1 MVNHSKWRFMSKLRL
16 VTHVFISILFALAFL
31 SNYTGFAST
40 KDNLMVLKVNGSI
53 QPSTA
58 DYLERM
64 IAKAGS
70 SGSTGILIELNTPGG
85 MLNTTRRI
93 VSAFLDSDVPIITYV
108 SPFGA
113 RAGSA
118 GTFLVAASHIAA
130 MAPTTNIGAASPVSL
145 DGSDLNKTLAS
156 KATQDTAALM
166 RSIAETRGRN
176 VKALEATVLSAKAYS
191 SEEALETGIIDY
203 IAEDRDQ
210 LLAILDGKTV
220 VTKSGSRTISTV
232 PLNLYEGKRNW
243 KEKFLD
249 AVGDPNITFILL
261 TIGSIALTIEFVNPG
276 VLVGGFVGLLAT
288 ALAFV
293 GMGQLP
299 VNWFAMVLVMAALIL
314 FVIETQGAGIGLF
327 AIGGTICF
335 GLGGFLL
342 YGDFGDNSLQ
352 GNIFSLSMWLLGSV
366 ILILSVLVLFL
377 IVALRD
383 SMARGSPSNYS
394 TLIGSE
400 GIVRSTLNPN
410 GTVLVGSEM
419 WSATSLRNLKIASG
433 RSVVVSNYDGVQ
445 LIVSKKPEEF

>member
-1 MVNHSKWRFMSKLRL
+1 MSKLL
-16 VTHVFISILFALAFL
+16 LTIHVCISISFSLAFL
-31 SNYTGFAST
+31 NHYTGYAST
-40 KDNLMVLKVNGSI
+40 SNDFMVLKVDGPI

-64 IAKAGS
+64 IAKAES
-70 SGSTGILIELNTPGG
+70 NESTGILIELNTPGG
-85 MLNTTRRI
+85 MLDTTRSI
-93 VSAFLDSDVPIITYV
+93 VSSFLDSDVPIITYV

-130 MAPTTNIGAASPVSL
+130 MAPTTNIGAASPVLS

-176 VKALEATVLSAKAYS
+176 VKALEATVLIAKAYS
-191 SEEALETGIIDY
+191 AKEALESHIIDY
-203 IAEDRDQ
+203 IAQDRDQ
-210 LLAILDGKTV
+210 LFAILDGETV
-220 VTKSGSRTISTV
+220 VTKSGSTTISTSSM
-232 PLNLYEGKRNW
+232 NLYEGKRNW

-276 VLVGGFVGLLAT
+276 ILVGGFVGLLAT

-299 VNWFAMVLVMAALIL
+299 VNWFAMVLILAALIL

-352 GNIFSLSMWLLGSV
+352 GNIFSLSMWLLGLV
-366 ILILSVLVLFL
+366 ILILSILVLFL
-377 IVALRD
+377 ILALRD
-383 SMARGSPSNYS
+383 SIARGSPSNYG

-400 GIVRSTLNPN
+400 GIVRGTLNPN
-410 GTVLVGSEM
+410 GTVWVGSEM
-419 WSATSLRNLKIASG
+419 WSATSLSNLKIDSG
-433 RSVVVSNYDGVQ
+433 RSVVISNYDGVQ
-445 LIVSKKPEEF
+445 LMVSEKPEKL

>member
-1 MVNHSKWRFMSKLRL
+1 MSKLL
-16 VTHVFISILFALAFL
+16 LTIHVCISISFSLAFL
-31 SNYTGFAST
+31 NHYTGYAST
-40 KDNLMVLKVNGSI
+40 SNDFMVLKVDGPI

-64 IAKAGS
+64 IAKAES
-70 SGSTGILIELNTPGG
+70 NESTGILIELNTPGG
-85 MLNTTRRI
+85 MLDTTRSI
-93 VSAFLDSDVPIITYV
+93 VSSFLDSDVPIITYV

-130 MAPTTNIGAASPVSL
+130 MAPTTNIGAASPVLS

-191 SEEALETGIIDY
+191 AKEALESHIIDY
-203 IAEDRDQ
+203 IAQDRDQ
-210 LLAILDGKTV
+210 LFAILDGETV
-220 VTKSGSRTISTV
+220 VTKSGSTTISTSSM
-232 PLNLYEGKRNW
+232 NLYEGKRNW

-276 VLVGGFVGLLAT
+276 ILVGGFVGLLAT

-299 VNWFAMVLVMAALIL
+299 VNWFAMVLILAALIL

-352 GNIFSLSMWLLGSV
+352 GNIFSLSMWLLGLV
-366 ILILSVLVLFL
+366 ILILSILVLFL
-377 IVALRD
+377 ILALRD
-383 SMARGSPSNYS
+383 SIARGSPSNYG

-400 GIVRSTLNPN
+400 GIVRGTLNPN
-410 GTVLVGSEM
+410 GTVWVGSEM
-419 WSATSLRNLKIASG
+419 WSATSLSNLRIDSG
-433 RSVVVSNYDGVQ
+433 KSVIVSNYDGVQ
-445 LIVSKKPEEF
+445 LIVTEKPEKL

>member
-1 MVNHSKWRFMSKLRL
+1 MSKLL
-16 VTHVFISILFALAFL
+16 LAAQVCIPIFFALAFL
-31 SNYTGFAST
+31 SHYIGYAST
-40 KDNLMVLKVNGSI
+40 NNDLMVLKVNGPI

-64 IAKAGS
+64 IAQAES
-70 SGSTGILIELNTPGG
+70 NESTGILIELNTPGG
-85 MLNTTRRI
+85 MLDTTRKI
-93 VSAFLDSDVPIITYV
+93 VASFLDSDVPIITYV
-108 SPFGA
+108 SPSGA

-118 GTFLVAASHIAA
+118 GTFLVAASHIAV
-130 MAPTTNIGAASPVSL
+130 MAPTTNIGAASPVLS

-191 SEEALETGIIDY
+191 AEEALESHIIDY
-203 IAEDRDQ
+203 MAKDRDQ

-220 VTKSGSRTISTV
+220 VTKSGSTTISTSSM
-232 PLNLYEGKRNW
+232 NLYEGKRNW

-276 VLVGGFVGLLAT
+276 ILVGGFVGLLAT

-299 VNWFAMVLVMAALIL
+299 VNWFATVLILAALIL

-342 YGDFGDNSLQ
+342 YGGFGDNSFHA
-352 GNIFSLSMWLLGSV
+352 NIFSLSMWLLGSV
-366 ILILSVLVLFL
+366 ILVLSGLVLFL
-377 IVALRD
+377 ILALRD
-383 SMARGSPSNYS
+383 SIARGSPSNYS

-400 GIVRSTLNPN
+400 GIVKGTLNPN
-410 GTVLVGSEM
+410 GTVWVGSEM
-419 WSATSLRNLKIASG
+419 WSATSLSNLKIDSG
-433 RSVVVSNYDGVQ
+433 RSVVISSYDGVQ
-445 LIVSKKPEEF
+445 LIVSEKSEEL

>member
-1 MVNHSKWRFMSKLRL
+1 MSKLLL
-16 VTHVFISILFALAFL
+16 VAHISISIVFTLAFL
-31 SNYTGFAST
+31 SHYIGYAST
-40 KDNLMVLKVNGSI
+40 KNDLMVLKVNGPI
-53 QPSTA
+53 KPSTG

-64 IAKAGS
+64 IAKAES
-70 SGSTGILIELNTPGG
+70 NESTGILIELNTPGG
-85 MLNTTRRI
+85 MLDATRRI
-93 VSAFLDSDVPIITYV
+93 VSSFLDSDVPIITYV
-108 SPFGA
+108 SPSGA

-130 MAPTTNIGAASPVSL
+130 MAPTTNIGAASPVLS

-176 VKALEATVLSAKAYS
+176 VKSLEATVLNAKAYS
-191 SEEALETGIIDY
+191 SEEALEAHIIDY

-210 LLAILDGKTV
+210 LLAILDGETV
-220 VTKSGSRTISTV
+220 ETKSGSRTISTASM
-232 PLNLYEGKRNW
+232 NLYEGKRNW

-261 TIGSIALTIEFVNPG
+261 TIGSIALTIEFVSPG
-276 VLVGGFVGLLAT
+276 ILVGGFVGLLAT

-299 VNWFAMVLVMAALIL
+299 VNWFAMVLILAALIL

-342 YGDFGDNSLQ
+342 YGDFGDNPLQ
-352 GNIFSLSMWLLGSV
+352 GNIFTLSMWLLGLV
-366 ILILSVLVLFL
+366 ILVLSVLVFFL
-377 IVALRD
+377 ILALRD
-383 SMARGSPSNYS
+383 SIARGSPSNYS

-400 GIVRSTLNPN
+400 GIVKTTLNPN

-419 WSATSLRNLKIASG
+419 WSATSLSNLKIDSG
-433 RSVVVSNYDGVQ
+433 RSVVISNYDGVQ
-445 LIVSKKPEEF
+445 LIVAEKSKEL

>member
-1 MVNHSKWRFMSKLRL
+1 MSKLRL
-16 VTHVFISILFALAFL
+16 AAYGFISIVFALAFF
-31 SNYTGFAST
+31 SHYTGYAST
-40 KDNLMVLKVNGSI
+40 KNDLMILKVNGPI

-64 IAKAGS
+64 ITRAESNGS
-70 SGSTGILIELNTPGG
+70 AGILIEINTPGG
-85 MLNTTRRI
+85 MLEATRRI
-93 VSAFLDSDVPIITYV
+93 VSSFLDSDVPIITYG

-118 GTFLVAASHIAA
+118 GTFLVAASHIAV
-130 MAPTTNIGAASPVSL
+130 MAPTTNIGAASPVSS
-145 DGSDLNKTLAS
+145 DGSDLDKTLAS
-156 KATQDTAALM
+156 KASQDTAALM

-176 VKALEATVLSAKAYS
+176 VTVLEATVLKAKAYS
-191 SEEALETGIIDY
+191 SEEALESGIIDY
-203 IAEDRDQ
+203 IAEGREQ
-210 LLAILDGKTV
+210 LLALLDVETV
-220 VTKSGSRTISTV
+220 VTKSRTVTISTASIT
-232 PLNLYEGKRNW
+232 LYEGKRNW

-261 TIGSIALTIEFVNPG
+261 TIGSIALTIEFLSPG
-276 VLVGGFVGLLAT
+276 ILVGGFVGLLAT
-288 ALAFV
+288 GLAFV
-293 GMGQLP
+293 GLGQLP
-299 VNWFAMVLVMAALIL
+299 VNWFAMVLIVAALIF

-342 YGDFGDNSLQ
+342 YGDFGDTSLQ
-352 GNIFSLSMWLLGSV
+352 GNIFSLSMWLLGLV
-366 ILILSVLVLFL
+366 IVVLSILVLFL
-377 IVALRD
+377 IVGLRD

-394 TLIGSE
+394 TVIGSE

-419 WSATSLRNLKIASG
+419 WSATSLRNLKIDSG

-445 LIVSKKPEEF
+445 LIVSEKPEEL

>member
-1 MVNHSKWRFMSKLRL
+1 MSKLL
-16 VTHVFISILFALAFL
+16 LTIHVCISISFSLAFL
-31 SNYTGFAST
+31 NHYTGYAST
-40 KDNLMVLKVNGSI
+40 SNDFMVLKVDGPI

-64 IAKAGS
+64 IAKAES
-70 SGSTGILIELNTPGG
+70 NESTGILIELNTPGG
-85 MLNTTRRI
+85 MLDTTRSI
-93 VSAFLDSDVPIITYV
+93 VSSFLDSDVPIITYV

-130 MAPTTNIGAASPVSL
+130 MAPTTNIGAASPVLS

-176 VKALEATVLSAKAYS
+176 VKALEATVLIAKAYS
-191 SEEALETGIIDY
+191 AKEALESHIIDY
-203 IAEDRDQ
+203 IAQDRDQ
-210 LLAILDGKTV
+210 LFAILDGETV
-220 VTKSGSRTISTV
+220 VTKSGSTTISTSSM
-232 PLNLYEGKRNW
+232 NLYEGKRNW

-276 VLVGGFVGLLAT
+276 ILVGGFVGLLAT

-299 VNWFAMVLVMAALIL
+299 VNWFAMVLILAALIL

-352 GNIFSLSMWLLGSV
+352 GNIFSLSMWLLGLV
-366 ILILSVLVLFL
+366 ILILSILVLFL
-377 IVALRD
+377 ILALRD
-383 SMARGSPSNYS
+383 SIARGSPSNYG

-400 GIVRSTLNPN
+400 GIVRGTLNPN
-410 GTVLVGSEM
+410 GTVWVGSEM
-419 WSATSLRNLKIASG
+419 WSATSLSNLRIDSG
-433 RSVVVSNYDGVQ
+433 KSVIVSNYDGVQ
-445 LIVSKKPEEF
+445 LIVTEKPEKL

>member
-1 MVNHSKWRFMSKLRL
+1 MSKLL
-16 VTHVFISILFALAFL
+16 LTIHVCISISFSLAFL
-31 SNYTGFAST
+31 NHYTGYAST
-40 KDNLMVLKVNGSI
+40 SNDFMVLKVDGPI

-64 IAKAGS
+64 IAKAES
-70 SGSTGILIELNTPGG
+70 NESTGILIELNTPGG
-85 MLNTTRRI
+85 MLDTTRSI
-93 VSAFLDSDVPIITYV
+93 VSSFLDSDVPIITYV

-130 MAPTTNIGAASPVSL
+130 MAPTTNIGAASPVLS

-191 SEEALETGIIDY
+191 AKEALESHIIDY
-203 IAEDRDQ
+203 IAQDRDQ
-210 LLAILDGKTV
+210 LLAILDGETV
-220 VTKSGSRTISTV
+220 VTKSGSTTISTSSM
-232 PLNLYEGKRNW
+232 NLYEGKRNW

-276 VLVGGFVGLLAT
+276 ILVGGFVGLLAT

-299 VNWFAMVLVMAALIL
+299 VNWFAMVLILAALIL

-352 GNIFSLSMWLLGSV
+352 GNIFSLSMWLLGLV
-366 ILILSVLVLFL
+366 ILILSILVLFL
-377 IVALRD
+377 ILALRD
-383 SMARGSPSNYS
+383 SIARGSPSNYG

-400 GIVRSTLNPN
+400 GIVRGTLNPN
-410 GTVLVGSEM
+410 GTVWVGSEM
-419 WSATSLRNLKIASG
+419 WSATSLSNLRIDSG
-433 RSVVVSNYDGVQ
+433 KSVIVSNYDGVQ
-445 LIVSKKPEEF
+445 LIVTEKPEKL